1 MPDII
6 IVEDNREIG
15 TLLCDFL
22 RKENYTVSLADTGE
36 KALWIF
42 EQYGA
47 NLVVLDIGLPG
58 VDGYSVCSKI
68 RETSNAHIMI
78 ATARDDKESTLKGL
92 QIGADDY
99 ICKPYDI
106 DILIAKIN
114 GIFKRKYALDEI
126 VCDNLKLNNVAQTLT
141 VDGTPVNV
149 TEKEFQL
156 LKLLVENKGTTL
168 KKEYLFNRIWGRT
181 VNRSSRRSR
190 YISSGCGRKSSR
202 IRRSRNIL
210 LRFGERDTDMNNYKK
225 FAAKFWGVELMIIAL
240 VNVFYYVTAND
251 QEPDIARL
259 QDKTGATGAVYK
271 IIYTQTDD
279 RTWILMNIALG
290 ILFLLSV
297 FLICYIG
304 KKIIKPFEQ
313 MQSLTEELA
322 KGNLSVPVKAEK
334 SKFLGRFLWGMDML
348 RETLENNKEKELALQ
363 KEKKTLILS
372 LTHDIRTPLSA
383 IRLYA
388 KALAEEL
395 YTTGERRAE
404 AYSGIEKNV
413 KEIEEYVNEI
423 TLASR
428 EDFLQLSV
436 NPGEWYL
443 SEVVEAIRGLYE
455 EKLRN
460 LHTEFQIAAYTNLL
474 LKGDAD
480 RLIEVLQNI
489 LENAIKY
496 GDGKCISIDFSE
508 EEDCRLIT
516 VRNSGCGLKQEELV
530 NLFDS
535 FYRGSNVGSADGS
548 GLGLYISRQL
558 MQKMDG
564 EVFAEIKE
572 DDFCATVVVRKA

>member
-1 MPDII
+1 
-6 IVEDNREIG
+6 
-15 TLLCDFL
+15 
-22 RKENYTVSLADTGE
+22 
-36 KALWIF
+36 
-42 EQYGA
+42 
-47 NLVVLDIGLPG
+47 
-58 VDGYSVCSKI
+58 
-68 RETSNAHIMI
+68 
-78 ATARDDKESTLKGL
+78 
-92 QIGADDY
+92 
-99 ICKPYDI
+99 
-106 DILIAKIN
+106 
-114 GIFKRKYALDEI
+114 
-126 VCDNLKLNNVAQTLT
+126 
-141 VDGTPVNV
+141 
-149 TEKEFQL
+149 
-156 LKLLVENKGTTL
+156 
-168 KKEYLFNRIWGRT
+168 
-181 VNRSSRRSR
+181 
-190 YISSGCGRKSSR
+190 
-202 IRRSRNIL
+202 
-210 LRFGERDTDMNNYKK
+210 MNNYKK

-259 QDKTGATGAVYK
+259 QDKTGAVYK

-436 NPGEWYL
+436 KQGEVYL
-443 SEVVEAIRGLYE
+443 SDVIEAIQGLYD

-460 LHTEFQIAAYTNLL
+460 LHTGFQIASYNDLL

-480 RLIEVLQNI
+480 RLIEVLQNL
-489 LENAIKY
+489 LENVIKY

-516 VRNSGCGLKQEELV
+516 VRNSGCSLKQEELI

-535 FYRGSNVGSADGS
+535 FYRGSNVGSTDGS

-558 MQKMDG
+558 LHKIDG
-564 EVFAEIKE
+564 DVFAEIKE
-572 DDFCATVVVRKA
+572 VEFCETFV

>member
-1 MPDII
+1 
-6 IVEDNREIG
+6 
-15 TLLCDFL
+15 
-22 RKENYTVSLADTGE
+22 
-36 KALWIF
+36 
-42 EQYGA
+42 
-47 NLVVLDIGLPG
+47 
-58 VDGYSVCSKI
+58 
-68 RETSNAHIMI
+68 
-78 ATARDDKESTLKGL
+78 
-92 QIGADDY
+92 
-99 ICKPYDI
+99 
-106 DILIAKIN
+106 
-114 GIFKRKYALDEI
+114 
-126 VCDNLKLNNVAQTLT
+126 
-141 VDGTPVNV
+141 
-149 TEKEFQL
+149 
-156 LKLLVENKGTTL
+156 
-168 KKEYLFNRIWGRT
+168 
-181 VNRSSRRSR
+181 
-190 YISSGCGRKSSR
+190 
-202 IRRSRNIL
+202 
-210 LRFGERDTDMNNYKK
+210 MNNYKK
-225 FAAKFWGVELMIIAL
+225 FVAKFCGVELLIIAL
-240 VNVFYYVTAND
+240 ANIVYYVTANN
-251 QEPDIARL
+251 QKPCISRV
-259 QDKTGATGAVYK
+259 QDKTETIYR

-279 RTWILMNIALG
+279 RTWILMDIALG

-313 MQSLTEELA
+313 MQSLTEDLA

-348 RETLENNKEKELALQ
+348 SETLESNKEKELALQ

-388 KALAEEL
+388 KALAENL
-395 YTTGERRAE
+395 YTTGERRVE
-404 AYSGIEKNV
+404 ACQGIEKNV

-436 NPGEWYL
+436 NPGEVYL
-443 SEVVEAIRGLYE
+443 SHVIDAIRGLYE
-455 EKLRN
+455 EKLHN
-460 LHTEFQIAAYTNLL
+460 LHTGFQIASYTDLL

-480 RLIEVLQNI
+480 RLIEVLQNL

-516 VRNSGCGLKQEELV
+516 VRNSGCSLKQEELI

-535 FYRGSNVGSADGS
+535 FYRGSNVGLADGS

>member
-1 MPDII
+1 
-6 IVEDNREIG
+6 
-15 TLLCDFL
+15 
-22 RKENYTVSLADTGE
+22 
-36 KALWIF
+36 
-42 EQYGA
+42 
-47 NLVVLDIGLPG
+47 
-58 VDGYSVCSKI
+58 
-68 RETSNAHIMI
+68 
-78 ATARDDKESTLKGL
+78 
-92 QIGADDY
+92 
-99 ICKPYDI
+99 
-106 DILIAKIN
+106 
-114 GIFKRKYALDEI
+114 
-126 VCDNLKLNNVAQTLT
+126 
-141 VDGTPVNV
+141 
-149 TEKEFQL
+149 
-156 LKLLVENKGTTL
+156 
-168 KKEYLFNRIWGRT
+168 
-181 VNRSSRRSR
+181 
-190 YISSGCGRKSSR
+190 
-202 IRRSRNIL
+202 
-210 LRFGERDTDMNNYKK
+210 MNNYKK
-225 FAAKFWGVELMIIAL
+225 FAAKFCGVELLIIAL
-240 VNVFYYVTAND
+240 ANIVYYVTANN
-251 QEPDIARL
+251 QKPCISRV
-259 QDKTGATGAVYK
+259 QDKTETIYR

-279 RTWILMNIALG
+279 RTWILMDIALG

-313 MQSLTEELA
+313 MQSLTEDLA

-348 RETLENNKEKELALQ
+348 REKLESNKEKELALQ

-388 KALAEEL
+388 KALAENL
-395 YTTGERRAE
+395 YTTGERRVE
-404 AYSGIEKNV
+404 ACQGIEKNV

-436 NPGEWYL
+436 NPGEVYL
-443 SEVVEAIRGLYE
+443 SHVIDAIRGLYE
-455 EKLRN
+455 EKLHN
-460 LHTEFQIAAYTNLL
+460 LHTGFQIASYTDLL

-480 RLIEVLQNI
+480 RLI
-489 LENAIKY
+489 
-496 GDGKCISIDFSE
+496 E

-516 VRNSGCGLKQEELV
+516 VRNSGCSLKQEELI

>member
-1 MPDII
+1 
-6 IVEDNREIG
+6 
-15 TLLCDFL
+15 
-22 RKENYTVSLADTGE
+22 
-36 KALWIF
+36 
-42 EQYGA
+42 
-47 NLVVLDIGLPG
+47 
-58 VDGYSVCSKI
+58 
-68 RETSNAHIMI
+68 
-78 ATARDDKESTLKGL
+78 
-92 QIGADDY
+92 
-99 ICKPYDI
+99 
-106 DILIAKIN
+106 
-114 GIFKRKYALDEI
+114 
-126 VCDNLKLNNVAQTLT
+126 
-141 VDGTPVNV
+141 
-149 TEKEFQL
+149 
-156 LKLLVENKGTTL
+156 
-168 KKEYLFNRIWGRT
+168 
-181 VNRSSRRSR
+181 
-190 YISSGCGRKSSR
+190 
-202 IRRSRNIL
+202 
-210 LRFGERDTDMNNYKK
+210 MNNYKK
-225 FAAKFWGVELMIIAL
+225 FVAKFCGVELLIIAL
-240 VNVFYYVTAND
+240 ANIVYYVTANN
-251 QEPDIARL
+251 QEPCISRV
-259 QDKTGATGAVYK
+259 QDKTETIYR

-279 RTWILMNIALG
+279 RTWILMDIALG
-290 ILFLLSV
+290 ILFLLSF

-313 MQSLTEELA
+313 MQSLTEDLA

-348 RETLENNKEKELALQ
+348 RETLESNKEKELALQ

-388 KALAEEL
+388 KALAEN
-395 YTTGERRAE
+395 
-404 AYSGIEKNV
+404 NV

-436 NPGEWYL
+436 NPGEVYL
-443 SEVVEAIRGLYE
+443 SHVIDAIRGLYE
-455 EKLRN
+455 EKLHN
-460 LHTEFQIAAYTNLL
+460 LHTGFQIASYTDLL

-480 RLIEVLQNI
+480 RLIEVLQNL

-516 VRNSGCGLKQEELV
+516 VRNSGCSLKQEELI

-535 FYRGSNVGSADGS
+535 FYRGSNVGSTDGS

>member
-1 MPDII
+1 
-6 IVEDNREIG
+6 
-15 TLLCDFL
+15 
-22 RKENYTVSLADTGE
+22 
-36 KALWIF
+36 
-42 EQYGA
+42 
-47 NLVVLDIGLPG
+47 
-58 VDGYSVCSKI
+58 
-68 RETSNAHIMI
+68 
-78 ATARDDKESTLKGL
+78 
-92 QIGADDY
+92 
-99 ICKPYDI
+99 
-106 DILIAKIN
+106 
-114 GIFKRKYALDEI
+114 
-126 VCDNLKLNNVAQTLT
+126 
-141 VDGTPVNV
+141 
-149 TEKEFQL
+149 
-156 LKLLVENKGTTL
+156 
-168 KKEYLFNRIWGRT
+168 
-181 VNRSSRRSR
+181 
-190 YISSGCGRKSSR
+190 
-202 IRRSRNIL
+202 
-210 LRFGERDTDMNNYKK
+210 MNNYKK

-259 QDKTGATGAVYK
+259 QDKTGAVYK

-348 RETLENNKEKELALQ
+348 RETLESNKEKELALQ

-388 KALAEEL
+388 KALA
-395 YTTGERRAE
+395 
-404 AYSGIEKNV
+404 
-413 KEIEEYVNEI
+413 
-423 TLASR
+423 
-428 EDFLQLSV
+428 
-436 NPGEWYL
+436 
-443 SEVVEAIRGLYE
+443 
-455 EKLRN
+455 
-460 LHTEFQIAAYTNLL
+460 
-474 LKGDAD
+474 D
-480 RLIEVLQNI
+480 RLIEVLQNL

-496 GDGKCISIDFSE
+496 GDGKRISIDFSE
-508 EEDCRLIT
+508 EEDCRLIM
-516 VRNSGCGLKQEELV
+516 VRNSGCSLKQEELI

-572 DDFCATVVVRKA
+572 DDFCATIVVRKA

>member
-1 MPDII
+1 
-6 IVEDNREIG
+6 
-15 TLLCDFL
+15 
-22 RKENYTVSLADTGE
+22 
-36 KALWIF
+36 
-42 EQYGA
+42 
-47 NLVVLDIGLPG
+47 
-58 VDGYSVCSKI
+58 
-68 RETSNAHIMI
+68 
-78 ATARDDKESTLKGL
+78 
-92 QIGADDY
+92 
-99 ICKPYDI
+99 
-106 DILIAKIN
+106 
-114 GIFKRKYALDEI
+114 
-126 VCDNLKLNNVAQTLT
+126 
-141 VDGTPVNV
+141 
-149 TEKEFQL
+149 
-156 LKLLVENKGTTL
+156 
-168 KKEYLFNRIWGRT
+168 
-181 VNRSSRRSR
+181 
-190 YISSGCGRKSSR
+190 
-202 IRRSRNIL
+202 
-210 LRFGERDTDMNNYKK
+210 MNNYKK
-225 FAAKFWGVELMIIAL
+225 FAAKFCGVELLIIAL
-240 VNVFYYVTAND
+240 ANIVYYVTANN
-251 QEPDIARL
+251 QEPCISRV
-259 QDKTGATGAVYK
+259 QDKTGTIYR

-279 RTWILMNIALG
+279 RTWILMDIALG

-313 MQSLTEELA
+313 MQSLTEDLA

-348 RETLENNKEKELALQ
+348 RETLESNKEKELALQ

-388 KALAEEL
+388 KALAENL
-395 YTTGERRAE
+395 YTTGERRVE
-404 AYSGIEKNV
+404 ACQGIEKNV

-436 NPGEWYL
+436 NPGEVYL
-443 SEVVEAIRGLYE
+443 SHVIDAIRGLYE
-455 EKLRN
+455 EKLHN
-460 LHTEFQIAAYTNLL
+460 LHTGFQIASYTDLL

-480 RLIEVLQNI
+480 RLIEVLQNL

-516 VRNSGCGLKQEELV
+516 VRNSGCSLKQEELI

-564 EVFAEIKE
+564 EVFAEIVRIRKSTKSHVSSSLKKLE
-572 DDFCATVVVRKA
+572 NKGLIKRKQSKDNKKHIEIVLLDDAALIVDAGLNAQKQFAQNVLRGLTEEEKHVCMNVFDKICNNAEELLRGESK